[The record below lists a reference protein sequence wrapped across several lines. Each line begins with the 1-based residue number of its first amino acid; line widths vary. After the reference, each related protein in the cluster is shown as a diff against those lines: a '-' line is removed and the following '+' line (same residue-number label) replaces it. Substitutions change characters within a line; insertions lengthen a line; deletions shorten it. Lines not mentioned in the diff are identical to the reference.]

1 MSAVHAVVALPPFL
15 TDDEIANICQPLR
28 MPAAQRRH
36 LERLGLLVKIR
47 PDGKPLVGRAE
58 FERVM
63 TAAPAVR
70 PAEESTST
78 TPNVVG
84 LEQWASKRKKRG
96 QKS

>member
-1 MSAVHAVVALPPFL
+1 MMPGHAVAALPPFL
-15 TDDEIANICQPLR
+15 TDDEIAEICQPLR
-28 MPAAQRRH
+28 MAAAQRRH
-36 LERLGLLVKIR
+36 LERLGLLVKTR

-63 TAAPAVR
+63 TAAPPPTAAAD
-70 PAEESTST
+70 PTLT

-84 LEQWASKRKKRG
+84 LEQWALKRKKRG